1 MTTIEVPGRVK
12 RRQVPNSLKGQFYEG
27 ELNPRFISDD
37 ALKMHRIFEVEQFF
51 LSKNQITKFGT
62 RPRLGFFGGGGKS
75 LPPCPNENCDSRF
88 WIEFNRES
96 PSTFVSPV

>member
-27 ELNPRFISDD
+27 ELNPRFISYD
-37 ALKMHRIFEVEQFF
+37 ALKMHRMFEVEQFF

-62 RPRLGFFGGGGKS
+62 RPCLGFPMGEGTEGEGSEGSVSATLTRMPSFSS
-75 LPPCPNENCDSRF
+75 L
-88 WIEFNRES
+88 
-96 PSTFVSPV
+96 